1 MDPVSRRHVWN
12 LIQELKQNRVIILTT
27 HSMYDLTP
35 PRRSEPAVDRHMWCV
50 CVIGHREE
58 ADVLGDRI
66 AIMSHGE
73 IKCLGTPL
81 HLKNKYGD
89 GYRIN
94 VTARP
99 DAIEEAKAHI
109 NELLPGT
116 TPHATRRHTHIADV
130 LRAI

>member
-1 MDPVSRRHVWN
+1 VA
-12 LIQELKQNRVIILTT
+12 TT
-27 HSMYDLTP
+27 
-35 PRRSEPAVDRHMWCV
+35 
-50 CVIGHREE
+50 REE

-81 HLKNKYGD
+81 HLKNKFGD

-94 VTARP
+94 ITARP

-109 NELLPGT
+109 IELLPGT
-116 TPHATRRHTHIADV
+116 RTRHTTHDTRHTTHDTRHTTHDTRHTTHDTRHDKAMSGC
-130 LRAI
+130 

>member
-1 MDPVSRRHVWN
+1 
-12 LIQELKQNRVIILTT
+12 
-27 HSMYDLTP
+27 
-35 PRRSEPAVDRHMWCV
+35 MWSVCGVCGV
-50 CVIGHREE
+50 CVIGGGGGGHREE

-116 TPHATRRHTHIADV
+116 TPHATRRHTHTSLTCCV
-130 LRAI
+130 L